1 MCQKRSGRPR
11 SMVSSAP
18 EMIAPQNASEYAVR
32 MTGRSS
38 GRPNHSRAAA
48 RKYAP
53 PARPPT
59 KKYGMMNHV
68 QCGDAVKK
76 VSDIHDSFL
85 LVHAPFPDANQ
96 CEHAEH
102 RRRRHRERAT
112 LLQAVAGKLRIS
124 RQAVDLGIVDE
135 KIEGV
140 QATQRPI
147 RIVTVEPGAHFALR
161 LELVHALLRPR
172 AQLAD
177 RPELD
182 RIGRASF
189 GAGGLEPDATA
200 IVTEGALLRRA
211 RDYVHIDDAKGT
223 AGDAGAAAVAHI
235 RLDHHGVELG
245 ADDRAGRAHLDT
257 AGLDAVLAHVAHH
270 EPAAIVRAVELLDEL
285 DVPPVRAVE
294 LARVVVAVARHFR
307 HAAVRGRQLIPVFA
321 RHLARLAADTDGRVG
336 EEPHRLVGNGGA
348 LARDGYHIMLAPRY
362 RRTPCLR
369 GSIRWDRRPM
379 P

>member
-18 EMIAPQNASEYAVR
+18 ERIAPQNASEYAVR

-38 GRPNHSRAAA
+38 GRPNHSRVAA

-85 LVHAPFPDANQ
+85 LVHPPFPDSDQ
-96 CEHAEH
+96 RERAEH
-102 RRRRHRERAT
+102 CGRRDRERAT
-112 LLQAVAGKLRIS
+112 LFQTVAGKLRIGG
-124 RQAVDLGIVDE
+124 QAVHFRVVHQQ
-135 KIEGV
+135 IERV
-140 QATQRPI
+140 QAAERAV
-147 RIVTVEPGAHFALR
+147 RIVAVEPGAHFALR
-161 LELVHALLRPR
+161 LELVHALLRAG

-177 RPELD
+177 GAELD
-182 RIGRASF
+182 RVGRTGF
-189 GAGGLEPDATA
+189 RAGGLEPDAHA
-200 IVTEGALLRRA
+200 VVTERALLRRA
-211 RDYVHIDDAKGT
+211 RDHVHIDDAKGT

-235 RLDHHGVELG
+235 RLDYHGVELG

-257 AGLDAVLAHVAHH
+257 AGLDAMLAHVAHH
-270 EPAAIVRAVELLDEL
+270 EPAAVVRAVELLDEL

-294 LARVVVAVARHFR
+294 LARVVVAVARHLR
-307 HAAVRGRQLIPVFA
+307 DAAVRRRELVPVLA
-321 RHLARLAADTDGRVG
+321 RHLARLAADTDRRVG

-348 LARDGYHIMLAPRY
+348 LARDGYHITPAPRC
-362 RRTPCLR
+362 RQTPCLR
-369 GSIRWDRRPM
+369 GSTRWGRQPRP
-379 P
+379 